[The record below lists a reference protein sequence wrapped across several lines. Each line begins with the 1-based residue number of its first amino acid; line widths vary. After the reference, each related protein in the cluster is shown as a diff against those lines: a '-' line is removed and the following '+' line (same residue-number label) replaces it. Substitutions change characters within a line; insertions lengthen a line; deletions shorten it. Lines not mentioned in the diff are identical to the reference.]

1 MSPSA
6 LRRQIGQ
13 LLLVGF
19 DGQQIPVELKALAR
33 EFGLGGIVIFA
44 RNIGEPEQVAEL
56 CYEAARLVPDLPAWV
71 SVDQEGGRVARLKA
85 PFTEWPAAV
94 TLGRSGDTA
103 LAARFGR
110 ALAAELK
117 AVGVTLD
124 FAPVL
129 DVHTNPKNAVIG
141 DRAISGKAEDVARI
155 GAAVIRAM
163 QEEGVA
169 ACGKHFP
176 GHGDTTT
183 DSHFELPL
191 VEHPPERLREVEF
204 LPFKAAIEARVASI
218 MTAHVL
224 VPALDDTRP
233 ATLSK
238 RIITGILRQELGY
251 QGVILSDDLV
261 MKAIADEY
269 TVPAAAVLAI
279 EAGCD
284 GLLICQDTDPHVQA
298 SALEAI
304 IHAIEDERLPF
315 SRVEDA
321 LKRQRRAKE
330 RFLAAP
336 VASRPPN
343 ARTLRDTLGRGEHRQ
358 IADEMA
364 RFA

>member
-1 MSPSA
+1 MSPTA

-33 EFGLGGIVIFA
+33 EFGLGGVVIFA

-94 TLGRSGDTA
+94 TLGRSGDVA

-117 AVGVTLD
+117 AVGITLD

-141 DRAISGKAEDVARI
+141 DRAISGKAADVARI
-155 GAAVIRAM
+155 GAAIVRAM
-163 QEEGVA
+163 QDEGVA

-204 LPFKAAIEARVASI
+204 LPFKAAIEAGVASI

-238 RIITGILRQELGY
+238 RIITGILRQELRY
-251 QGVILSDDLV
+251 QGLILSDDLV
-261 MKAIADEY
+261 MKAIANEY
-269 TVPAAAVLAI
+269 TVPAAAVLSI

-284 GLLICQDTDPHVQA
+284 GLLVCDGDHQMQA
-298 SALEAI
+298 AALEAL
-304 IHAIEDERLPF
+304 IHAIEEERLAF
-315 SRVEDA
+315 AQVEDA
-321 LKRQRRAKE
+321 LKRHRRAKE
-330 RFLAAP
+330 RFLAVP
-336 VASRPPN
+336 VASRPPS
-343 ARTLRDTLGRGEHRQ
+343 AKMLRDTLGRGEHRA